1 VNTNTHTPVPRPALP
16 RWRRLCRLA
25 AVVLGV
31 ALAAAPYASASPA
44 ASRPAIQEAT
54 AGAAQQAGIEAPVA
68 RVGGAVIE
76 VTSTEQF
83 AELVHSEPRVIA
95 MFTANWCMPCSVMTP
110 EFERLSTQ
118 YEAVAF
124 LSVDI
129 DENEE
134 LTAEAQIGSV
144 PTFFAIRNAEK
155 VGRISGADK
164 EALRRMVR
172 GLAAS

>member
-1 VNTNTHTPVPRPALP
+1 VNTNTHTPVLCPALP

-31 ALAAAPYASASPA
+31 MLAAAPYASASPA

-118 YEAVAF
+118 YETVAF

-155 VGRISGADK
+155 VDRISGANK
-164 EALRRMVR
+164 EALRRIVR